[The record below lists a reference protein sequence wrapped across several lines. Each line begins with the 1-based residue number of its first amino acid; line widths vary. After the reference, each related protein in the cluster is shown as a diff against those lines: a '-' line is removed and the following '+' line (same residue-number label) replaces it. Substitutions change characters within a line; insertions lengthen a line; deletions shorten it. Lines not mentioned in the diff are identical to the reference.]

1 MNDYCDNVYFIVK
14 NKKVGSAIMRGLQMC
29 KELSKI
35 GVSANVLTHRQ
46 LNNCIDN
53 SIFIWVKEISEKLIL
68 KSPNN
73 FHIYDV
79 VDAYLPNKNYVQDL
93 LNRNVFNGLIVNNLY
108 MKDEIEKTTEFL
120 GKIFVLH
127 HHWDPRLE
135 TAKKIDQSELKFGF
149 FGSLASLNHTDNC
162 LHYKQLMSEFSIQM
176 YDCES
181 GVYVENLGF
190 TNRFFRPRR
199 NLNAMNNLTINFN
212 CHLSIRENDT
222 DVSRYK
228 TTAKIATASALG
240 HNIIT
245 TNEKSVVDVMGEDY
259 PFILKNSEYNTV
271 TDMIDLVKED
281 YNSDKLLWNRGLAK
295 MEQVK
300 YKLSINS
307 IANKY
312 LELCQSLK

>member
-1 MNDYCDNVYFIVK
+1 MNVYFIVK

-29 KELSKI
+29 EELNKI
-35 GVSANVLTHRQ
+35 GVSAKVLTHRH
-46 LNNCIDN
+46 LNNCINN

-79 VDAYLPNKNYVQDL
+79 VDAYLPNKKYIQDL
-93 LNRNVFNGLIVNNLY
+93 LNRNIFNGLIVNNFY
-108 MKDEIEKTTEFL
+108 MKADIEKTTEFL
-120 GKIFVLH
+120 GNIFVLH

-135 TAKKIDQSELKFGF
+135 TAKKINQSELKLGF

-162 LHYKQLMSEFSIQM
+162 LHYKKLMSEFSIQM

-181 GVYVENLGF
+181 GVYVKNLGF

-212 CHLSIRENDT
+212 CHLSIRENNT

-245 TNEKSVVDVMGEDY
+245 TNEKSVVDVLGEDY
-259 PFILKNSEYNTV
+259 PFILKDSEYDTV
-271 TDMIDLVKED
+271 KDMINLVNKD
-281 YNSDKLLWNRGLAK
+281 YNTDKTLWQFGLMK
-295 MEQVK
+295 IEQVK
-300 YKLSINS
+300 NKLSINS
-307 IANKY
+307 IAKQY
-312 LELCQSLK
+312 LKLCQNLKLN